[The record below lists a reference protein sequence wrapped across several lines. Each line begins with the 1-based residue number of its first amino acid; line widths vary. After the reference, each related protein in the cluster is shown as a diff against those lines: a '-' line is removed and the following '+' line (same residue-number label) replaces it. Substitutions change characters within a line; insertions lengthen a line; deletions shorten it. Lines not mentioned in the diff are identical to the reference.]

1 MEDPG
6 VRNFHEL
13 GFSAAQQG
21 IEVGVAELLE
31 LNFSYQLYLCPV
43 PWRGKPNLVTAQAGY
58 QGPLGCLSPEP
69 AHRPSRE
76 LLPCWV

>member
-1 MEDPG
+1 MVLARGDLSGGPG

-31 LNFSYQLYLCPV
+31 VSFSYRLYLCPV
-43 PWRGKPNLVTAQAGY
+43 PWRGKPHLVTTQAGY
-58 QGPLGCLSPEP
+58 QGPRDVS
-69 AHRPSRE
+69 A
-76 LLPCWV
+76 